1 MAKVKEKKST
11 KKRAKAD
18 RLSGSV
24 SSRMPGTDLIP
35 ADAPSPNSWFING
48 ELVLNCNCTVFC
60 PCVVSLGAHPPTEGS
75 CKAWLAVR
83 IDEGAYFGTE
93 LTGLNVAMFLDIPGL
108 MGEGNWRAAAYIDE
122 RASKSQFTAL
132 EAIFSGNAKGTTG
145 LFRLLVG
152 EYMGATREEV
162 RIGLEGDVRTVSV
175 GKKVVGA
182 VQPVEGATPG
192 EPLVVKNTKYWM
204 GPDITVARAVKGKVR
219 DFGRV
224 WNLDGKSA
232 EICQIEWSGP

>member
-1 MAKVKEKKST
+1 MATVKDKKTDKKRKKSS
-11 KKRAKAD
+11 
-18 RLSGSV
+18 RLPASI
-24 SSRMPGTDLIP
+24 SSKLPGTELVP
-35 ADAPSPNSWFING
+35 ADAPSPEGWYVNG

-60 PCVVSLGAHPPTEGS
+60 PCVVSLGEHPPTEGS

-83 IDEGAYFGTE
+83 IDDGAYFGTK
-93 LTGLNVAMFLDIPGL
+93 LTGLNVAMFLDIPGS

-122 RASKSQFTAL
+122 RATKSQFNAL

-182 VQPVEGATPG
+182 VQPVEGAKPG
-192 EPLVVKNTKYWM
+192 EPLVVQNTKYWM
-204 GPDITVARAVKGKVR
+204 GPDITVARAIKGKVR

>member
-1 MAKVKEKKST
+1 MAKVKEKKPA
-11 KKRAKAD
+11 KKRAKTD

-35 ADAPSPNSWFING
+35 AGAPAPDSWFING

-83 IDEGAYFGTE
+83 IDQGGYFGTD

-122 RASKSQFTAL
+122 RATKSQFTAL

>member
-1 MAKVKEKKST
+1 MTKVKEKKSP

-18 RLSGSV
+18 RLAGSIT
-24 SSRMPGTDLIP
+24 SRMPGTDLVP
-35 ADAPSPNSWFING
+35 ASAPSPDRWFING

-83 IDEGAYFGTE
+83 IDEGAYFGTD

-152 EYMGATREEV
+152 EYMGATREDV
-162 RIGLEGDVRTVSV
+162 HIGLDGDIRTVTV

-182 VQPVEGATPG
+182 VQPVEGANPG

-204 GPDITVARAVKGKVR
+204 GPDITVARAIKGKVR

-224 WNLDGKSA
+224 WNLDDKSA